1 MKLEMQKSEPPEISS
16 KNQELRK
23 KGNSP
28 ICDLAHLSVSPASPQ
43 VSAFKFQASSSSS
56 PLLPILLKE
65 IDEAG
70 GAIPFRRFM
79 ELALYHPELGYY
91 ASGRARIGKEGDFF
105 TSVSVGR
112 IYGRLLASIC
122 REAWELLGAPSEFT
136 IIEQGA
142 NDGTMASDIL
152 ETLTESNDACAA
164 ALRYLIVEPFSLN
177 RERQQQKLAAFP
189 QVSWIGSLE
198 ELSCFSGIHLSNE
211 LLDAFPVDSLRWNGD
226 SWEEEVVVAPDD
238 QLCWKTRS
246 VSDPDL
252 AMAAALLPTNLAT
265 GFRVE
270 VNPGMRPWL
279 HSLHRKMDR
288 GLILTVD
295 YGQSGEDRY
304 APHRADGTLLA
315 YQAHQRF
322 DDPLPEPGLRDI
334 TAQIDFTTLARQ
346 AREEGFEILGYSDQ
360 HHFLVGAAEP
370 WLRSLGDLLGGSS
383 PQMQKDLR
391 ALQTLLHP
399 STMGRQFKAIAFG
412 KNFPVSPQLSCFKFQ
427 RPGVEGV

>member
-1 MKLEMQKSEPPEISS
+1 MSNPNLSASS
-16 KNQELRK
+16 T
-23 KGNSP
+23 
-28 ICDLAHLSVSPASPQ
+28 Q
-43 VSAFKFQASSSSS
+43 VSAFKFQVSSSSS
-56 PLLPILLKE
+56 PLLPVLLKE

-70 GAIPFRRFM
+70 GAISFRRFM
-79 ELALYHPELGYY
+79 ELALYHPDLGYY

-122 REAWELLGAPSEFT
+122 REAWERLGAPSEFT
-136 IIEQGA
+136 LIEQGA

-152 ETLTESNDACAA
+152 ETLTESNDSFTA
-164 ALRYLIVEPFSLN
+164 ALRYLIVEPFSVN

-198 ELSCFSGIHLSNE
+198 ELPLFSGIHLSNE
-211 LLDAFPVDSLRWNGD
+211 LLDAFPVDSLRWNGEF
-226 SWEEEVVVAPDD
+226 WEEEIVVAHND
-238 QLCWKTRS
+238 QLSWKTRS

-252 AMAAALLPTNLAT
+252 AVAAGVLPTNLDV

-279 HSLHRKMDR
+279 HSLYEKMER
-288 GLILTVD
+288 GVILTID
-295 YGQSGEDRY
+295 YGQSGEDRF

-334 TAQIDFTTLARQ
+334 TAQVDFTALARQ

-412 KNFPVSPQLSCFKFQ
+412 KNFPASPQLSCFKFQ
-427 RPGVEGV
+427 RPGVELL